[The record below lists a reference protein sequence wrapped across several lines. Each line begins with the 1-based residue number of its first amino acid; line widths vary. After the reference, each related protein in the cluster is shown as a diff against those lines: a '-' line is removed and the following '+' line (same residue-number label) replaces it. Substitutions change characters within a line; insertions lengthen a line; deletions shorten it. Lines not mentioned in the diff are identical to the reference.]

1 MLHFQTKGNLLVIAF
16 VSYFGAKLH
25 RPRII
30 TTGCCIMGLGCC
42 IMGLPHFLMGRYQY
56 EKAVYSSN
64 SSSSSMSLCIANQNQ
79 SFIPLEEISPEC
91 IKETKSRMWLY
102 VLLGNIL
109 RGIGETPIAPLGLSY
124 VDDFAKT
131 ENSPFYIGCVQTVAI
146 IGPLFGSLL
155 AAFCAKLHVDIGSIN
170 LADITL
176 SLTDTRWVGAWWLG
190 YLICGLVNVLAA
202 IPFCFLPKTLPKEG
216 LEDEA
221 KLSIEIS
228 KNLLKETERNQHQDS
243 KQNIMKD
250 FLPCLQRLSLNSV
263 YVLFLCITVL
273 QFNAFVGLITF
284 MPKYIETQYGKSAS
298 EAIFLL
304 GVYNLPVIC
313 IGYFLGGL
321 FMKRFKVTILQAA
334 YIGLCTSLI
343 EYLIYFLAFALVCK
357 KSEVAGLTVSYT
369 GHEQVSY
376 LDAFKSDCN
385 LNCTCPTNTWDP
397 VCGDNGITYITACL
411 AGCESSIKAGQN
423 TVFKNCSCLL
433 ETSATLYRNA
443 SAVPGQCQREENCD
457 TMLHYHLILSL
468 LCCLI
473 YSFGGIP
480 GYMVLI
486 RSLKPEEKS
495 LGVGVHFLI
504 ARAFAG
510 IPSPISYGAIIDTTC
525 LKWGTTR
532 CGTPGA
538 CRMYDADAY
547 RLVFLGV
554 TAALRAMS
562 YIPCAFIII
571 ILKRRHV
578 QEKNKTSMNDGMEM
592 QNEEQE
598 NNSVDKDN
606 VQQMDSLHMQSQSN
620 L

>member
-1 MLHFQTKGNLLVIAF
+1 MKETETLQSAKKQCCISKLKVFLLALSFAYLAKGMAGSYSKSMITQIERRFNIPASLVGVIDASFEIGNLLVIAF

-170 LADITL
+170 L
-176 SLTDTRWVGAWWLG
+176 
-190 YLICGLVNVLAA
+190 
-202 IPFCFLPKTLPKEG
+202 
-216 LEDEA
+216 
-221 KLSIEIS
+221 
-228 KNLLKETERNQHQDS
+228 
-243 KQNIMKD
+243 D